1 MTATAIEPTTAHD
14 HTEETTT
21 SFNGQF
27 IWIDPRELVIDPYN
41 HRRKRGDDD
50 NGTEPDPAL
59 VESVFEFGVHTP
71 LLLRPQTGAQDG
83 LLGVVFGQRRMKAAL
98 IAARRALAAGEPVRM
113 VPAIVR
119 EDLRDADDE
128 ALALSVIENVH
139 RREVT
144 TLDVLDAAEQLA
156 LMPVGKLK
164 RERAARALGI
174 SPEEITAAPQAA
186 KLSDKALREA
196 TTADFDL
203 VEMADLQT
211 VEEVPGALSKLQRAK
226 TRDTREGDDKR
237 GNWAHALAEL
247 RQAQQEQQER
257 ERIVKELAEQGI
269 QIVVWR
275 AHRENDK
282 SRLLADLVT
291 DIGNPM
297 TAEHH
302 AKCGGHAAALTPGET
317 EVEWVCTDWK
327 RYGHELTDEAAAA
340 SKKNKSTPEELDARR
355 KVIRYNKAWRTAR
368 GVRQE
373 FIAKMCSA
381 NGEADDATWTLILSV
396 ITGTSIHY
404 GRHAS
409 NPKTELISAFLGLP
423 DPNKDRS
430 QWNRVKNPYAKL
442 IATTPKA
449 RRWRLLLA
457 QVAAMFE
464 SENMHDGAWRNVD
477 ESCVTWLNF
486 LKGQGYTL
494 SEVESEVLADGMK
507 RFRPA
512 RQKK

>member
-1 MTATAIEPTTAHD
+1 MTAITTEPTTAD
-14 HTEETTT
+14 SDTQETTT
-21 SFNGQF
+21 SFTGQF
-27 IWIDPRELVIDPYN
+27 IWVDPRDLIIDPYN
-41 HRRKRGDDD
+41 HRKRRGDDD

-59 VESVFEFGVHTP
+59 IDSVLEFGVHTP

-98 IAARRALAAGEPVRM
+98 IAAQKAVAAGEPVQM

-139 RREVT
+139 RREAS

-174 SPEEITAAPQAA
+174 TPEEITAAPRAA

-203 VEMADLQT
+203 VEMADYQT
-211 VEEVPGALSKLQRAK
+211 VEEVPGALSKLKRAK
-226 TRDTREGDDKR
+226 TRDNKEPGDKR

-247 RQAQQEQQER
+247 RQEQQEQQER
-257 ERIVKELAEQGI
+257 ERIVKELAEQNI
-269 QIVVWR
+269 QIMVWR
-275 AHRENDK
+275 SHRESK
-282 SRLLADLVT
+282 LSRSLSDLVT
-291 DIGNPM
+291 EIGNPM
-297 TAEHH
+297 TPEHH
-302 AKCGGHAAALTPGET
+302 TRCPGRAAALAPGEV
-317 EVEWVCTDWK
+317 EVEWICTDWK
-327 RYGHELTDEAAAA
+327 RYGHELTDEATAA

-373 FIAKMCSA
+373 YIAKVCSA
-381 NGEADDATWTLILSV
+381 NGEADDATWTLILSE

-442 IATTPKA
+442 IATTPKS

-477 ESCVTWLNF
+477 DNCVTWLSF

-494 SEVESEVLADGMK
+494 SEVEAEVLADGLK
-507 RFRPA
+507 RYRPA